1 MLLVMVIS
9 MIRVAHLFLGLFCLL
24 QIFIGF
30 NIPLGIAT
38 ILFVGSGLGGLFAL
52 WRAYYDK

>member
-1 MLLVMVIS
+1 MVIS